1 MLVNTT
7 HHRLG
12 KSRYQDPLSSPYPRT
27 PLSSHPNKHTNTIQD
42 VASTSSQFQCP
53 QSPLVSSSSTSQIV
67 TMLQQQQSVLQKVL
81 DGQKNLEERQ
91 NTIEAQQL
99 DMQANIERS
108 SSLCSSGESGSDGKR
123 KRTVTRA
130 LSVSINF
137 NLNVLIP
144 SLHAS
149 FTILNR
155 RKCIQCTMQVI
166 YSLNLMNR
174 KY

>member
-1 MLVNTT
+1 MLPLLQVNFNFLKA
-7 HHRLG
+7 HWSALPVLLRL
-12 KSRYQDPLSSPYPRT
+12 SLCYSNS
-27 PLSSHPNKHTNTIQD
+27 
-42 VASTSSQFQCP
+42 
-53 QSPLVSSSSTSQIV
+53 
-67 TMLQQQQSVLQKVL
+67 SVLQKVL
-81 DGQKNLEERQ
+81 DGQKNLEEQQ
-91 NTIEAQQL
+91 NTIEAQLL

-130 LSVSINF
+130 LSVSVNF

-144 SLHAS
+144 SLHVS

-166 YSLNLMNR
+166 YRLNQMNR
-174 KY
+174 NY